1 MIKKY
6 TQISILLA
14 SLLLCS
20 SAMAYS
26 TKAESDLSGEV
37 SLVNYDLGRKYE
49 NEGSRGAAC
58 EKSLTALKAKYNE
71 SVPHVKY
78 LTCDPGD
85 EGKAQIR

>member
-6 TQISILLA
+6 TAINTLLA
-14 SLLLCS
+14 SFLLCS
-20 SAMAYS
+20 SAMANS
-26 TKAESDLSGEV
+26 PQAESNLSGEV
-37 SLVNYDLGRKYE
+37 SQINYDLGRMYE

-58 EKSLTALKAKYNE
+58 EKALITLKAKYNE